1 MYKLLPILL
10 FAFGLAVT
18 SEKIYDNS
26 WAVIIGIDKYQ
37 NVPNLDYAGR
47 DAEHVKSLL
56 IDKFNF
62 PENNLRI
69 LVNDEATLMNMK
81 NTLSEVSLSAGEND
95 RVLIFFAGHGQ
106 TMELPDGGEMGY
118 LMPVDGNLDN
128 LYASSIPM
136 DDIKKLALMSKA
148 KHMLFLIDACYG
160 GLAAS
165 GTRGL
170 SPMSNN
176 YINKIVA
183 EKSRQIITAGGKD
196 EQVIE
201 KSEWGHSAFTMNLL
215 RALDNGKADVNDD
228 GFITADELGLFL
240 KEKVTEDSKFQQTP
254 QSRRFTSQEGEFVF
268 IIDDVNINYNVMGGQ
283 SGSTGATLNISSTP
297 SGAEI
302 MIADNMLGVTPLTL
316 ENYPTGEYTINIDL
330 PDYYQVTETVEL
342 VPRGTKN
349 LEVNLNHKIGFIK
362 FDIRPENSMIRIANK
377 DGQFKIV
384 TGNQTIEA
392 YNGNT
397 HLAIKSPWHYPQ
409 YENVFVSTDETTEI
423 NLSLVNGRED
433 FLKIQK
439 KKKMGFYG
447 ALTATG
453 VTAISYLIRGMIYNK
468 YINAGNMQDAD
479 DFRKQTELFNTMTTI
494 SAVVSTGTWGYTLYN
509 YYSENSLKKELSLDE

>member
-1 MYKLLPILL
+1 
-10 FAFGLAVT
+10 
-18 SEKIYDNS
+18 
-26 WAVIIGIDKYQ
+26 
-37 NVPNLDYAGR
+37 
-47 DAEHVKSLL
+47 
-56 IDKFNF
+56 
-62 PENNLRI
+62 
-69 LVNDEATLMNMK
+69 
-81 NTLSEVSLSAGEND
+81 
-95 RVLIFFAGHGQ
+95 
-106 TMELPDGGEMGY
+106 
-118 LMPVDGNLDN
+118 
-128 LYASSIPM
+128 
-136 DDIKKLALMSKA
+136 
-148 KHMLFLIDACYG
+148 
-160 GLAAS
+160 
-165 GTRGL
+165 
-170 SPMSNN
+170 
-176 YINKIVA
+176 
-183 EKSRQIITAGGKD
+183 
-196 EQVIE
+196 
-201 KSEWGHSAFTMNLL
+201 
-215 RALDNGKADVNDD
+215 
-228 GFITADELGLFL
+228 
-240 KEKVTEDSKFQQTP
+240 
-254 QSRRFTSQEGEFVF
+254 
-268 IIDDVNINYNVMGGQ
+268 
-283 SGSTGATLNISSTP
+283 
-297 SGAEI
+297 
-302 MIADNMLGVTPLTL
+302 
-316 ENYPTGEYTINIDL
+316 
-330 PDYYQVTETVEL
+330 VTETVEL